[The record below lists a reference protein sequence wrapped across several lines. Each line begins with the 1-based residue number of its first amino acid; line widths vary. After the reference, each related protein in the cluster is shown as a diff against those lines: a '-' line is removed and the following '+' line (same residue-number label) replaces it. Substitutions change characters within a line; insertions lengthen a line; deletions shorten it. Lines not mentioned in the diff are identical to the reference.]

1 MIIKFRDSTIQR
13 SSIKDKIS
21 EEEVKNELDA
31 LAKEI
36 QILKESSEQ
45 NPAIAKLFN
54 ENSQLKLELE
64 SLKNEVG
71 ETVDSMTYQYKS
83 NQEFTDQLR
92 VYIKEYLEK
101 EENKAD
107 EKIKESHEKEIT
119 VIREEYEEKLC
130 QIQMELDESNA
141 VNAQL
146 REESESQD
154 ERVKQIKEDIV
165 SVKEENYNSLKAKE
179 ESFKEILN
187 EIKTEKIEGKE
198 SEIQK
203 LQI

>member
-130 QIQMELDESNA
+130 
-141 VNAQL
+141 
-146 REESESQD
+146 
-154 ERVKQIKEDIV
+154 
-165 SVKEENYNSLKAKE
+165 
-179 ESFKEILN
+179 
-187 EIKTEKIEGKE
+187 
-198 SEIQK
+198 
-203 LQI
+203 